1 MNAAS
6 CNFSTSL
13 YKSPWARVFTYHSH
27 LIKKTGQ
34 CSRQE
39 VVCYPRDT
47 SQSGN
52 HSDQYQPVIIPTDRV
67 HVRVG
72 VSPPP
77 GIILMIHALPAQF
90 TLAIS
95 YIEMLVSQKHNFE
108 YCNPDLELHKPFSTE
123 GCLGAMG
130 GELSPPGSTAY
141 AVPTEGPTS
150 PWRTFDS
157 IIIPPSVLYHV
168 VELIGAYLWRSD
180 SPAIIKEYIF
190 HLLAQTLRMVQISE
204 GNVPGCKMPVILGPH
219 LTSSFTL
226 LLQLNTELKRL
237 YEEETK
243 HWPSGSTLAG
253 SGIGLG
259 VGDRGRF
266 STYFHSLMEVA
277 LSIAEVTSPI
287 LSSHQNTGES
297 KATAISA
304 VHPPTA
310 TSGKEIGKRK
320 KLRAKRERDR
330 SSTLSKRTESPGCPS
345 DSDSP
350 TGSSSSTSTPAPTA
364 GNNGNS
370 MSMSLSN
377 SKPEDMLW
385 FHRAL
390 TMTHILRYLVYGD
403 PVGHGVVM
411 DAVQDATQSLIE
423 PTAHQRLLIISGIPT
438 SLDCEAV
445 KSSIRKICN
454 SHGGLFK
461 DELYLPVRQV
471 HVKSSPSKSAKD
483 QQVRPKS
490 GAAPA
495 TTQEHSS
502 QSADTEMPD
511 TVQQLKG
518 YCIIEMRSK
527 AKVEAVHKTLLKNKM
542 FLNNLDL
549 EPDELVDIP
558 KDSLSV
564 HPVSSNLLTKV
575 PEGDA
580 ALSDYLLDRLI
591 FTQEPL
597 ELTDPALL
605 AFTEIFHSC
614 FISEQ
619 RLSLSEA
626 RHESGYI
633 CLGKE
638 QIMMTTPSNLMRIFF
653 LNMKPHKKTFAE
665 QVDTVIWQY
674 GIPKVIDKDE

>member
-1 MNAAS
+1 M
-6 CNFSTSL
+6 
-13 YKSPWARVFTYHSH
+13 FTYHSH

-34 CSRQE
+34 CNKQE

-52 HSDQYQPVIIPTDRV
+52 HSDQYQPVIIPSDRL

-108 YCNPDLELHKPFSTE
+108 YCNPDVQLQKSFSAE
-123 GCLGAMG
+123 GCLGATG
-130 GELSPPGSTAY
+130 GELSPPGASY
-141 AVPTEGPTS
+141 VVPTEGSTS

-157 IIIPPSVLYHV
+157 IVIPPSVLYHV

-180 SPAIIKEYIF
+180 SPTIIKEYIF

-204 GNVPGCKMPVILGPH
+204 GNTPGCKMPLILGPH

-259 VGDRGRF
+259 IGDKGRF

-277 LSIAEVTSPI
+277 LSIAEVTSPVI
-287 LSSHQNTGES
+287 PSHQNTGES
-297 KATAISA
+297 KPTVVSA
-304 VHPPTA
+304 LQSPLPA
-310 TSGKEIGKRK
+310 SAREPGKRK

-330 SSTLSKRTESPGCPS
+330 SSTLPKRTDSPNYPS

-350 TGSSSSTSTPAPTA
+350 PASSSSSSTPSATTGST
-364 GNNGNS
+364 S
-370 MSMSLSN
+370 SSVSMSLSN

-411 DAVQDATQSLIE
+411 DAVQDAAQSLIE
-423 PTAHQRLLIISGIPT
+423 PTAHHRLLIISGIPA

-445 KSSIRKICN
+445 KKSIRKICN

-461 DELYLPVRQV
+461 DELYLPVKQI
-471 HVKSSPSKSAKD
+471 HVKLLSSKNGKD

-490 GAAPA
+490 GAVPS
-495 TTQEHSS
+495 TTEELSTQMS
-502 QSADTEMPD
+502 DTDMAD

-518 YCIIEMRSK
+518 YCIIELRSK
-527 AKVEAVHKTLLKNKM
+527 AKVEAVHKTLLKNKL
-542 FLNNLDL
+542 FLNNLNLD
-549 EPDELVDIP
+549 PDELVDIP
-558 KDSLSV
+558 KDSLTV
-564 HPVSSNLLTKV
+564 YPISSCLLTKV
-575 PEGDA
+575 PDGDT
-580 ALSDYLLDRLI
+580 ALSDYLLNKLI
-591 FTQEPL
+591 LTQEPL

-653 LNMKPHKKTFAE
+653 LNMKAHKKTFAE
-665 QVDTVIWQY
+665 QVDSVIRQY